1 MARINFGFC
10 YPGYRYCGPGCSGPG
25 APTNEV
31 DACCMYHD
39 LCYLQYGRA
48 NHKYCDE
55 LFQQCLYPYINPYS
69 KMGRDARVF
78 SRTINLKNFLF

>member
-1 MARINFGFC
+1 MAPIHFGFC

-31 DACCMYHD
+31 DVCCMYHD
-39 LCYLQYGRA
+39 LCYLQYGR
-48 NHKYCDE
+48 HHRKYCDE

-78 SRTINLKNFLF
+78 SRTMNLKNFFF